1 MAPVFFYLKIEVV
14 DESFTGYRNDAVS
27 QRLREYYQPHSDRQA
42 METSTIPA
50 FSGMF
55 VIQHGAISLFSICPF
70 RWCLIRYCCRLTPA
84 MAPITN

>member
-1 MAPVFFYLKIEVV
+1 MRVLLVIAMTLFLSGCGVLSAAQY
-14 DESFTGYRNDAVS
+14 
-27 QRLREYYQPHSDRQA
+27 RQA